1 VTRTRIEGVQVLV
14 FRPAQR
20 WLVVASMAAALGVL
34 SACGGSS
41 GGGQNFPSGA
51 GTVLPSGPVSE
62 SFNANIQASQ
72 LATNT
77 FTDMRSAKSFH
88 LVTNSKNKK
97 ITTVLDIHYSDV
109 NSSGSVV
116 IEKTKVLLIRI
127 GEDVYV
133 NGPDDFWKAE
143 LAPARAT
150 ALLPKVHG
158 KWVKNPTF
166 AGTFTQV
173 LRFTNKKVFIES
185 VIGGS
190 DASQFV
196 KGADKVVNKV
206 TTIPLTDHQSGAV
219 LYVTKAS
226 KPYPV
231 QATGSKGATTA
242 TSTFDLW
249 EKPFTVTPPPA
260 SQVFV
265 FTA

>member
-116 IEKTKVLLIRI
+116 IDKTKVLLIRI